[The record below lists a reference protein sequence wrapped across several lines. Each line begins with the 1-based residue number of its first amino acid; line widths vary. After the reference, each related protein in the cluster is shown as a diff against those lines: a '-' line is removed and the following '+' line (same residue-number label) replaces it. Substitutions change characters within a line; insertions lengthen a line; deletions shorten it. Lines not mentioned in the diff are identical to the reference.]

1 MNNGQNNQQPE
12 PVNIKRDRGIS
23 PLWILPLLALVLAGW
38 LVFKAVNEAGQR
50 IKIHFNDAAGL
61 TAGRTTIRYQGLEVG
76 IVRDVSLSDDL
87 QSIYAEADIYPEAV
101 QVLKEGTR
109 FWLVKPKASIT
120 GISGLDA
127 LVSGNYIAL
136 QPGEGKAAYEF
147 SALDN
152 QPSDTPLG
160 QGLKIQLRAPNL
172 GSVSIGSQVLYKKIP
187 VGEVYNYTLSNNRKR
202 VLIDILIK
210 PQFAELV
217 TNKSRFWNV
226 SGMSANVGFNGIDV
240 QFESLSAMIGGAIAF
255 DSPDEG
261 IAIEPNH
268 LFRLYPDLN
277 TAGRGIAITIDLP
290 DGNDIST
297 TGAPIIYRGLEIG
310 QISALRLDEERQK
323 IVAHA
328 AIEPSMSDLLTTG
341 SRMLLEEAE
350 VSLTGVKNIGN
361 LLRGNYL
368 TLIPGEGEK
377 ARQFKAI
384 TQDELQ
390 EQQPGVANFSL
401 YADSSHGI
409 ERGTKL
415 KHRGIEVGRIKK
427 VQLEGKRVRFD
438 VIVMPEHTALVRSA
452 SRFYLD
458 GGIQASLS
466 SKGLDVN
473 VPPADQLIS
482 QNISFTSAGSTKIQ
496 KSYPLYKNQQL
507 ARLAAESLHG
517 TAKLTLFADE
527 LPPVS
532 EGSPILYRNLQVGEV
547 KSYALSRDGVT
558 ISIAI
563 DNKYRHLI
571 KPDTV
576 FWNRSG
582 VEVEAGLDGVNIKA
596 DPISTLIKGG
606 IAFDELAGVSNK
618 AGKRYKL
625 YPSLKDAKGFGLLIT
640 MTADNAKA
648 ISVNSDI
655 RYQGVN
661 VGKVIET
668 TPDFTAGNVK
678 ITARLFPKYAELL
691 AKSNS
696 YFWVVTPKIS
706 LTGAKNLD
714 TLLSS
719 YIAVAPGDGHYSQ
732 TFELGTAEIAKSG
745 LTVILESEER
755 GSINEGTPLLY
766 RDIQVGQVVKVS
778 LGELADRV
786 ILEAQVE
793 EEYSHLVR
801 TDTVFWNVS
810 GLDVTIG
817 LTGASVQSGT
827 VDSLIRGGIAFATP
841 EKQPL
846 SSIAKPETHF
856 LLNKQAK
863 PEWKTW
869 RTAIPRH

>member
-12 PVNIKRDRGIS
+12 PVNVKRDRGLS
-23 PLWILPLLALVLAGW
+23 PLWILPLLALTLAGW
-38 LVFKAVNEAGQR
+38 LVFKAVHEAGQR
-50 IKIHFNDAAGL
+50 IKIHFSDAAGI
-61 TAGRTTIRYQGLEVG
+61 TAGRTTIRYQGLEIG
-76 IVRDVSLSDDL
+76 MVRVVNLSHDL

-101 QVLKEGTR
+101 QTLKEGTR

-136 QPGEGKAAYEF
+136 QPGTGKPTYEF
-147 SALDN
+147 KALDS
-152 QPSDTPLG
+152 QPSDTPIG
-160 QGLKIQLRAPNL
+160 QGMKIQLRSPNL

-187 VGEVYNYTLSNNRKR
+187 VGEVYNYTLSNDKKR
-202 VLIDILIK
+202 VLIDILIQ
-210 PQFAELV
+210 PQYAELV

-226 SGMSANVGFNGIDV
+226 SGMSANLGFNGVDV

-261 IAIEPNH
+261 MPIEPNH

-277 TAGRGIAITIDLP
+277 TAGRGIAITVDLP
-290 DGNDIST
+290 DGNNISVS
-297 TGAPIIYRGLEIG
+297 GAPIIYRGLQIG
-310 QISALRLDEERQK
+310 RISDLRLDENRQK

-328 AIEPSMSDLLTTG
+328 AIEPSMSDLLTNG
-341 SRMLLEEAE
+341 SHMLLEEAE
-350 VSLTGVKNIGN
+350 LSLSGVKNIGN
-361 LLRGNYL
+361 LIRGNFL

-377 ARQFKAI
+377 TRQFKAI

-390 EQQPGVANFSL
+390 EQQPGVATFSL
-401 YADSSHGI
+401 YADSSFGI
-409 ERGTKL
+409 KRGTQL
-415 KHRGIEVGRIKK
+415 KHRGIEVGRVKK
-427 VQLEGKRVRFD
+427 VSLENSKVHFN
-438 VIVMPEHTALVRSA
+438 VIVNPEYTSLVRSA

-458 GGIQASLS
+458 GGIQANISA
-466 SKGLDVN
+466 KGIDVN
-473 VPPADQLIS
+473 VPPADQIIS
-482 QNISFTSAGSTKIQ
+482 QAISFTSEGGTKIR
-496 KSYPLYKNQQL
+496 KTYPLYQNKQL
-507 ARLAAESLHG
+507 AKLATESLKGRSHF
-517 TAKLTLFADE
+517 TLFAKE

-547 KSYALSRDGVT
+547 KDYALTSDGVT
-558 ISIAI
+558 VSIFI

-596 DPISTLIKGG
+596 DPLSTLIKGG
-606 IAFDELAGVSNK
+606 IAFDELKGVSNK
-618 AGKRYKL
+618 TGSRYKL
-625 YPSLKDAKGFGLLIT
+625 YPSLKKAKDFGLLIT
-640 MTADNAKA
+640 LTANNAKA

-668 TPDFTAGNVK
+668 LPDFNAGNIEVK
-678 ITARLFPKYAELL
+678 ARLFPKYADIL
-691 AKSNS
+691 ATSNS
-696 YFWVVTPKIS
+696 YFWVVTPKLS

-714 TLLSS
+714 TLLNS
-719 YIAVAPGDGHYSQ
+719 YIAVTPGDGHYNQ
-732 TFELGTAEIAKSG
+732 AFKLGTAELVKSG
-745 LTVILESEER
+745 LTVILESEDR
-755 GSINEGTPLLY
+755 GSISEGTPLLY
-766 RDIQVGQVVKVS
+766 RDIQVGQVIKVT

-793 EEYSHLVR
+793 HEYSHLVR
-801 TDTVFWNVS
+801 SDTVFWNKS
-810 GLDVTIG
+810 GVDVTIG
-817 LTGASVQSGT
+817 LTGASVQTGT

-841 EKQPL
+841 EEQPL
-846 SSIAKPETHF
+846 SPKAEQDTHF
-856 LLNKQAK
+856 LLYKEAK
-863 PEWKTW
+863 PQWKTW

>member
-1 MNNGQNNQQPE
+1 MNNGLNNRQPE
-12 PVNIKRDRGIS
+12 PVDIKRDRGIS
-23 PLWILPLLALVLAGW
+23 PLWILPLLALTLAGW
-38 LVFKAVNEAGQR
+38 LVYKAVNETGER
-50 IKIHFNDAAGL
+50 IKIHFSDAAGL

-76 IVRDVSLSDDL
+76 IVREVSLSEDL

-101 QVLKEGTR
+101 QTLKEGTR

-136 QPGEGKAAYEF
+136 QPGAGKAAFEF
-147 SALDN
+147 AALDT
-152 QPSDTPLG
+152 QPSDIPLG
-160 QGLKIQLRAPNL
+160 QGLKIQLRSPNL
-172 GSVSIGSQVLYKKIP
+172 ASVSIGSQVMYKKIP
-187 VGEVYNYTLSNNRKR
+187 VGEVYNYTLSNDKKR

-210 PQFAELV
+210 PQYAELV

-261 IAIEPNH
+261 LAIEDNH

-290 DGNDIST
+290 DDNNINTS
-297 TGAPIIYRGLEIG
+297 GAPIIFRGLKIG
-310 QISALRLDEERQK
+310 QISDLRLDKERQK
-323 IVAHA
+323 IIAHA

-350 VSLTGVKNIGN
+350 LSLTGVKNIGN
-361 LLRGNYL
+361 LIRGNFL
-368 TLIPGEGEK
+368 TLIPGEGETT
-377 ARQFKAI
+377 RQFKAI
-384 TQDELQ
+384 TEDELQ
-390 EQQPGVANFSL
+390 EQLPGVATFSL

-409 ERGTKL
+409 KRGTKL
-415 KHRGIEVGRIKK
+415 KHLGLEVGR
-427 VQLEGKRVRFD
+427 VKRVAFEDNKVRFD
-438 VIVMPEHTALVRSA
+438 VIVKPEHTSLVRSA

-458 GGIQASLS
+458 GGIQANIS
-466 SKGLDVN
+466 SRGIDVN

-482 QNISFTSAGSTKIQ
+482 QSISFTSTGSSKIQ
-496 KSYPLYKNQQL
+496 KSYPLYENLQL
-507 ARLAAESLHG
+507 AKLAADS
-517 TAKLTLFADE
+517 AKGLARFTLFADE

-547 KSYALSRDGVT
+547 RNYALTRDGVT
-558 ISIAI
+558 ISITI
-563 DNKYRHLI
+563 SNKYRHLI
-571 KPDTV
+571 KPNTV

-582 VEVEAGLDGVNIKA
+582 VEVEAGLGGVKVKA

-606 IAFDELAGVSNK
+606 IAFDELEGVTNK
-618 AGKRYKL
+618 VGNRYKL
-625 YPSLKDAKGFGLLIT
+625 YSSLNEAKDFGLLIT

-648 ISVNSDI
+648 ISTNSDI

-668 TPDFTAGNVK
+668 IPDFNAGNIKVK
-678 ITARLFPKYAELL
+678 ARLFPKYAELL

-696 YFWVVTPKIS
+696 YFWVVTPQIS
-706 LTGAKNLD
+706 ISGAKNLD

-719 YIAVAPGDGHYSQ
+719 YIAVTPGDGHYSQ
-732 TFELGTAEIAKSG
+732 TFELGTSELVKSG
-745 LTVILESEER
+745 LTVILESEDR
-755 GSINEGTPLLY
+755 NSISQGTPLLY
-766 RDIQVGQVVKVS
+766 RDIQVGQVVNVA

-786 ILEAQVE
+786 IVEAQVE
-793 EEYSHLVR
+793 QEYSHLVR

-810 GLDVTIG
+810 GIDVTIG

-841 EKQPL
+841 EEQPL
-846 SSIAKPETHF
+846 SPKAKPETHY
-856 LLNKQAK
+856 LLHQQAK
-863 PEWKTW
+863 PQWRTW

>member
-1 MNNGQNNQQPE
+1 MNNGPNNQQPE

-50 IKIHFNDAAGL
+50 IKIHFSDAAGL

-76 IVRDVSLSDDL
+76 IVRDVNLSDDL

-101 QVLKEGTR
+101 RILKEGTR

-147 SALDN
+147 SALDT

-160 QGLKIQLRAPNL
+160 QGLKIQLRSPNL

-187 VGEVYNYTLSNNRKR
+187 VGEVYSYTLSNNRKR

-261 IAIEPNH
+261 KTIEPNH
-268 LFRLYPDLN
+268 LFRLYPNLN

-290 DGNDIST
+290 DGNNVST
-297 TGAPIIYRGLEIG
+297 SGAPIIYRGLEIG

-368 TLIPGEGEK
+368 TLIPGEGDK

-415 KHRGIEVGRIKK
+415 KHRGIEVGRVKK
-427 VQLEGKRVRFD
+427 VLLDGKRVRFD
-438 VIVMPEHTALVRSA
+438 VIVMPGHTSLVRSA

-458 GGIQASLS
+458 GGIQANIS
-466 SKGLDVN
+466 SKGLDIN

-482 QNISFTSAGSTKIQ
+482 QNISFTSTGNSKIQ
-496 KSYPLYKNQQL
+496 KSYPLYKNKQL
-507 ARLAAESLHG
+507 AKLAADSLNG
-517 TAKLTLFADE
+517 VAKMTLFADE

-547 KSYALSRDGVT
+547 KSYALTRDGVT

-563 DNKYRHLI
+563 ENKYRHLI

-582 VEVEAGLDGVNIKA
+582 VEVEAGLDGVSIKA

-618 AGKRYKL
+618 AGKRFKL
-625 YPSLKDAKGFGLLIT
+625 YPSLKDAKDFGLLIT
-640 MTADNAKA
+640 LTADNAKA
-648 ISVNSDI
+648 ISINSDI

-661 VGKVIET
+661 VGKIIDT

-678 ITARLFPKYAELL
+678 ITARLFPRYAELL

-732 TFELGTAEIAKSG
+732 TFDLGTAEIAKSG
-745 LTVILESEER
+745 LTVILESEDR

-793 EEYSHLVR
+793 QEYSHLVR

-817 LTGASVQSGT
+817 LTGASVQTGT

-846 SSIAKPETHF
+846 SSKAKQETHY